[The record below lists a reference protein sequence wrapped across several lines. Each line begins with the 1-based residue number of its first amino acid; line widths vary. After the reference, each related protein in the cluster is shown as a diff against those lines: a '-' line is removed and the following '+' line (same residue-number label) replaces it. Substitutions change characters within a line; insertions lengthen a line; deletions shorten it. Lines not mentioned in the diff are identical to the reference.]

1 MSLVYLVLGGN
12 QGNRTEIFSKAI
24 DLVTSEIG
32 QKTAI
37 SSIYES
43 ESWGFESDL
52 FINQVIA
59 VKTLLSP
66 EQVLSIAQHIENRLG
81 RMRKSNGYEARTLDI
96 DLLYYDDIVVE
107 NEILTLPHPR
117 IPNRRFVLVPMAE
130 IAPSHEDPLTGLSIK
145 EMLQN
150 CTDLSKVWPLGQN
163 PLNQKC
169 V

>member
-32 QKTAI
+32 QKRAI

-43 ESWGFESDL
+43 ESWGFDSDL

-59 VKTLLSP
+59 IDTILSP
-66 EQVLSIAQHIENRLG
+66 ERVLSLAQQIENSLG
-81 RMRKSNGYEARTLDI
+81 RVRKSSGYEARTLDI
-96 DLLYYDDIVVE
+96 DLLYYDEIVVD

-117 IPNRRFVLVPMAE
+117 IPYRRFVLLPMAE
-130 IAPSHEDPLTGLSIK
+130 IAPNLKDPLTGLTIQQ
-145 EMLQN
+145 MLHN
-150 CTDLSKVWPLGQN
+150 CKDLSKVWPLGQN
-163 PLNQKC
+163 P
-169 V
+169 

>member
-59 VKTLLSP
+59 IDTILSP
-66 EQVLSIAQHIENRLG
+66 EQVLSLAQQIENRLG
-81 RMRKSNGYEARTLDI
+81 RTRKSNGYEARTLDI
-96 DLLYYDDIVVE
+96 DLLYYDDIVVD
-107 NEILTLPHPR
+107 NEILILPHPR
-117 IPNRRFVLVPMAE
+117 IPDRRFVLVPIAE
-130 IAPSHEDPLTGLSIK
+130 IAPNHKDPLTGLTIR
-145 EMLQN
+145 EMLHT
-150 CTDLSKVWPLGQN
+150 CKDLSKVWLLGQD
-163 PLNQKC
+163 PQNQKC